1 MTAAVQSNTG
11 RRNKPVSR
19 IGTVVSDKRQKTIKV
34 VYSFM
39 VKHTKYGKYFKR
51 STTLQTHDENNEAR
65 VGDVVEVF
73 ACRPISKTKSWRLG
87 RIVSRASQQ

>member
-1 MTAAVQSNTG
+1 MAAAVESKAGQRT
-11 RRNKPVSR
+11 KLVSR

-34 VYSFM
+34 VYSYT
-39 VKHTKYGKYFKR
+39 VKHAKYGKYFKR

-73 ACRPISKTKSWRLG
+73 ACRPMSKTKSWRLG